1 MKFRAVIVDK
11 SQIDNT
17 RPEYSYDDFYFK
29 MYFQLL
35 HNEIDLAN
43 NYNLYFDIKD
53 TCSEQKLQKLKQIL
67 QYNASVRHCQ
77 FIRSHESMFMQIADV
92 LMGAINYN
100 LRIEAKDI
108 EGRVIA
114 KRKIVDKIKAHT
126 NISLNRTTPIS
137 AHKFNLFFINLK

>member
-1 MKFRAVIVDK
+1 MYNEIVEYFFMNDMKFRAVIVDK

-77 FIRSHESMFMQIADV
+77 FAHLGFGEPAQRKNSAGK
-92 LMGAINYN
+92 LL
-100 LRIEAKDI
+100 LRQRPKHVGLI
-108 EGRVIA
+108 
-114 KRKIVDKIKAHT
+114 
-126 NISLNRTTPIS
+126 L
-137 AHKFNLFFINLK
+137 